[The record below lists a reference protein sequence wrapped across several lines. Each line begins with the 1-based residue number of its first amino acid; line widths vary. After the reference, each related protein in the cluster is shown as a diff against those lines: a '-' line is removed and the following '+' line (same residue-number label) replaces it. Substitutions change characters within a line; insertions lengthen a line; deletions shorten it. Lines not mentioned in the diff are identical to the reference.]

1 MMGVR
6 RVEAVEKNVRI
17 VIKWCLGKIKMWFGL
32 DIEPIVLYIC
42 RML

>member
-1 MMGVR
+1 MMRVR
-6 RVEAVEKNVRI
+6 QVAMIDKNVII
-17 VIKWCLGKIKMWFGL
+17 VIKWCLGKIIMWFGL

>member
-1 MMGVR
+1 MM
-6 RVEAVEKNVRI
+6 RVLQVAMIDKNVRI
-17 VIKWCLGKIKMWFGL
+17 VIKWCLGKIKMRFGL

>member
-1 MMGVR
+1 MM
-6 RVEAVEKNVRI
+6 RVLQVAMIDKNVRI
-17 VIKWCLGKIKMWFGL
+17 VIKWRLGKIKMWFGL